1 MHAMIHVI
9 TYVLLHTMD
18 PIMTRLLSNRFVSI
32 TELREPNKVINQAG
46 DQPVAIMRNNK
57 CVGYFVPE
65 TLVEDVQAIPADRTE
80 LVQALKRTRKAD
92 QPILEA
98 LKDK

>member
-1 MHAMIHVI
+1 
-9 TYVLLHTMD
+9 
-18 PIMTRLLSNRFVSI
+18 
-32 TELREPNKVINQAG
+32 
-46 DQPVAIMRNNK
+46 MRNNK

>member
-1 MHAMIHVI
+1 MI
-9 TYVLLHTMD
+9 
-18 PIMTRLLSNRFVSI
+18 PRLLSNRFVSI

-46 DQPVAIMRNNK
+46 DNPVAIMRNNK
-57 CVGYFVPE
+57 CIGYFVPE
-65 TLVEDVQAIPADRTE
+65 TLIEDVQAIPADRVE
-80 LVQALKRTRKAD
+80 LVQALKRTRKED